1 VVLLRALGIYRNRVV
16 GDMNNGMILS
26 VVVVE
31 DSRFYADLIVRILKR
46 SGLNVRSKFV
56 SSMTALYKT
65 LYEDKWDIILSDNVM
80 PEFSALGALN
90 VKNEICAKTPF
101 FIISED
107 ISQKELNEAFE
118 NGCNFYLPKDRID
131 ELPDKI
137 KITLNM
143 RKDEIGK

>member
-1 VVLLRALGIYRNRVV
+1 MILLWAFGICCNRVV
-16 GDMNNGMILS
+16 SDVNNGMILS

-46 SGLNVRSKFV
+46 SGLNVKSKIV

-80 PEFSALGALN
+80 PEFSALGALS
-90 VKNEICAKTPF
+90 VKNKICAKTPF
-101 FIISED
+101 FIISEE

-131 ELPDKI
+131 ELPEKI
-137 KITLNM
+137 KTALNM
-143 RKDEIGK
+143 HDDEIRK

>member
-1 VVLLRALGIYRNRVV
+1 LREDRICCNRVV
-16 GDMNNGMILS
+16 SDVNNGMTLS

-46 SGLNVRSKFV
+46 SGLNVRSKVV

-65 LYEDKWDIILSDNVM
+65 LHEDKWDIILSDNVM

-90 VKNEICAKTPF
+90 VKNEICKKTPF

-118 NGCNFYLPKDRID
+118 KGCNFYLPKDKIE

-137 KITLNM
+137 RIALNM
-143 RKDEIGK
+143 HSDEISK

>member
-1 VVLLRALGIYRNRVV
+1 
-16 GDMNNGMILS
+16 MNNGLILS

-46 SGLNVRSKFV
+46 SGLNVKSKIV

-131 ELPDKI
+131 ELPEKIKTALNMHDDKI
-137 KITLNM
+137 
-143 RKDEIGK
+143 RK

>member
-1 VVLLRALGIYRNRVV
+1 
-16 GDMNNGMILS
+16 MTLS

-46 SGLNVRSKFV
+46 SGLNIRSKVV
-56 SSMTALYKT
+56 SSMTALYKA
-65 LYEDKWDIILSDNVM
+65 LNEDRWDIILSDNIM

-90 VKNEICAKTPF
+90 VKNEVCSKTPF

-107 ISQKELNEAFE
+107 ISKEELDEAFE
-118 NGCNFYLPKDRID
+118 NGCNFYLPKDKIE

-137 KITLNM
+137 RIALNM
-143 RKDEIGK
+143 QGNEISK